1 MQTMERVFFRVLDVG
16 PFNDD
21 QMSSVESSQVIFP
34 FLLVSLEAK
43 LYFNVWRNAN
53 MSVLWLMM

>member
-1 MQTMERVFFRVLDVG
+1 MERVFFRVLDVD

>member
-1 MQTMERVFFRVLDVG
+1 MERFFFRVLDVD

-21 QMSSVESSQVIFP
+21 QISSVESSQVIFP
-34 FLLVSLEAK
+34 FLLVSLEDK